1 MNPIV
6 IERIGKIEDY
16 KVHWYSADANPVND
30 PSLVTRGR
38 GGNSKPLTDEQKA
51 KLKKYDD
58 NIVYYKNK
66 ALEYQTQANSA
77 NQMTPFRNESADDF
91 RKRRTSTVQRLR
103 NLADEQ
109 MELMLK
115 EEVKKFNYMKEIG
128 LIASNIQYEG
138 QTVEDYREARNA
150 PTVLL
155 SSTLT
160 STSDTNTPTNNT
172 QPANKLI
179 KIGLS
184 ILIVGIVIY
193 VGYKIIK

>member
-30 PSLVTRGR
+30 PRLATSGR

-58 NIVYYKNK
+58 NILYYKNK
-66 ALEYQTQANSA
+66 ALEYTTQVNSA
-77 NQMTPFRNESADDF
+77 NEMKPYRKESADDF
-91 RKRRTSTVQRLR
+91 RKRVAALQQRLK
-103 NLADEQ
+103 NLMHEQ
-109 MELMLK
+109 IELMIK
-115 EEVKKFNYMKEIG
+115 EQEKKFNYMKEIG
-128 LIASNIQYEG
+128 LIASTIQYEG